1 MGAAPGTPSQ
11 VAATVVSKGSLALH
25 RAPTV
30 LAASFIGKDE
40 LRPTRNHPERS
51 GKWNMTCWKM
61 ILRKLGLST
70 SRILSN
76 QSFLGASSS
85 SSAPKYQLNI
95 YYQIICSRSLSIDI
109 RLESWY

>member
-40 LRPTRNHPERS
+40 LRPTRNHPGKIRKVEHDLLEDDSSKTGLVYFQNSFKSKFS
-51 GKWNMTCWKM
+51 GSLKQLKCSK
-61 ILRKLGLST
+61 ISVKH
-70 SRILSN
+70 ILSN
-76 QSFLGASSS
+76 
-85 SSAPKYQLNI
+85 NM
-95 YYQIICSRSLSIDI
+95 
-109 RLESWY
+109 